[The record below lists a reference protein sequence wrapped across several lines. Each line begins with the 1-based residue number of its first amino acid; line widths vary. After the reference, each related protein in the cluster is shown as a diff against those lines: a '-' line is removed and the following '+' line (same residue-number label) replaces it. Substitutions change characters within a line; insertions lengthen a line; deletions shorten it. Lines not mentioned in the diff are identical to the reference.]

1 MSNGGCVTQPWFLR
15 AALEDR
21 HDVVKLEV
29 LHLDDDLRT
38 RTSIGPAKF
47 ETLELRRTVI
57 DDRDAIDSLLTFI
70 SETEIDEG
78 PGSLDA
84 RWGLVFTNARGQ
96 RVFSLYLDKF
106 GKRAAADGYELNLRD
121 GDRIVHFLQALPSE

>member
-1 MSNGGCVTQPWFLR
+1 MR

-21 HDVVKLEV
+21 HDVVRLEV

-38 RTSIGPAKF
+38 RASLGPAKF
-47 ETLELRRTVI
+47 ETLELQRTFV
-57 DDRDAIDSLLTFI
+57 DDRDAIESLLSFI
-70 SETEIDEG
+70 AETEIDEG

-121 GDRIVHFLQALPSE
+121 GERIVHFLQSLPAK